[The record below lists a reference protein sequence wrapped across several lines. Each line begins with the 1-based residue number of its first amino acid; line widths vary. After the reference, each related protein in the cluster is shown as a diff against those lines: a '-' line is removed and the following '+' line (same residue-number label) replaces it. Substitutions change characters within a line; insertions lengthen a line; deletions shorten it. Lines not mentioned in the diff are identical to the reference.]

1 MNGMFNEYLYLC
13 KLVAYSFLRHLFRAI
28 CSLAPNPKSDW
39 EHGVVPL
46 MLQEVAQRPGNG
58 WYWLLQLALLR
69 THFFQT
75 IQTMLHALRV
85 SLEKFGHTKKN
96 QIFRLVKLLADLG
109 TRLSSKFTR

>member
-1 MNGMFNEYLYLC
+1 MFNEYLYLC

-69 THFFQT
+69 TD
-75 IQTMLHALRV
+75 HATCIAGE
-85 SLEKFGHTKKN
+85 S
-96 QIFRLVKLLADLG
+96 
-109 TRLSSKFTR
+109 